1 MKKTVII
8 GASENQSRFSNKAV
22 KSLLRNNIEVIA
34 IGDKDGKIND
44 INIICG
50 IPEIYDIHTISIYLN
65 PKKQMIYQDFIL
77 ESHPK
82 RVIFNP
88 GAENNELK
96 EKCINKGIEVVEG
109 CTIIMLNNDQF

>member
-8 GASENQSRFSNKAV
+8 GASEDQSRFSNKAV

-34 IGDKDGKIND
+34 IGDKEGKISD
-44 INIICG
+44 VNIICG
-50 IPEIYDIHTISIYLN
+50 IPELNDIHTISIYLN
-65 PKKQMIYQDFIL
+65 AKKQMIYEDFIL
-77 ESHPK
+77 ESNPR

-88 GAENNELK
+88 GTENNDLK
-96 EKCINKGIEVVEG
+96 TKCINKGIEVIEG